1 MITDEARLRTL
12 LEPVTAG
19 DDLSE
24 SHERLARAAWTVI
37 LEPGD
42 GIGGMVLAELGAAR
56 ALELLLSQASCR
68 TWLEALGDCGL
79 GPREVT
85 AALARW
91 QPRAQPQLIERAL
104 LQGARWGQK
113 LVIPGDR
120 HWPDQLDDLGAHAPA
135 ALWVRGRT
143 EALATLAGSAALVGA
158 RASTAYG
165 SQIAAELA
173 EAAVHRRIPVVSGGA
188 FGIDATA
195 HRVTLAAEGLT
206 VCVLAGGLDRWY
218 PAANS
223 ELIERVSE
231 VGVVVAEVPS
241 GVTPTRWRFL
251 QRNRLIAALS
261 AATVVVEAGIRSG
274 AINTAGHA
282 AAIGRPLGAVPG
294 PVNTGTSAG
303 CHRVIREYGAEIVEG
318 AADLERLLHGADS
331 VQPVLADAV
340 GSLEMRLLDALS
352 ERAPRPA
359 ESLAT
364 TAGLSISETLE
375 GLGML
380 DLAGRAE
387 QRGGGWVKLR

>member
-1 MITDEARLRTL
+1 M
-12 LEPVTAG
+12 P
-19 DDLSE
+19 
-24 SHERLARAAWTVI
+24 
-37 LEPGD
+37 
-42 GIGGMVLAELGAAR
+42 
-56 ALELLLSQASCR
+56 
-68 TWLEALGDCGL
+68 
-79 GPREVT
+79 
-85 AALARW
+85 
-91 QPRAQPQLIERAL
+91 
-104 LQGARWGQK
+104 
-113 LVIPGDR
+113 
-120 HWPDQLDDLGAHAPA
+120 
-135 ALWVRGRT
+135 
-143 EALATLAGSAALVGA
+143 
-158 RASTAYG
+158 
-165 SQIAAELA
+165 
-173 EAAVHRRIPVVSGGA
+173 
-188 FGIDATA
+188 
-195 HRVTLAAEGLT
+195 
-206 VCVLAGGLDRWY
+206 
-218 PAANS
+218 
-223 ELIERVSE
+223 
-231 VGVVVAEVPS
+231 
-241 GVTPTRWRFL
+241 